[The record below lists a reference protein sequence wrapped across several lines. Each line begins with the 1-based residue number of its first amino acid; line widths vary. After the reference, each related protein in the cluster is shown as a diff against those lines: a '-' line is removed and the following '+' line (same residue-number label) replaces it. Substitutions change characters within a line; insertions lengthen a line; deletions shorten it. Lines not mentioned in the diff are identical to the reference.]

1 MKTSNKL
8 LTAVVVLAA
17 APLLCTS
24 VAEYFRTTPL
34 RELLGR
40 IDRTPVRVVD
50 ARGLRLDADSL
61 AGPTTPRL
69 LLEGLPQAGEVAL
82 CGDTLVLRSEAVR
95 SVCVAEA
102 EVLLLDGRTIR
113 RPFGTKEAAI
123 RYRRP

>member
-24 VAEYFRTTPL
+24 VAEYFRTAPL

-69 LLEGLPQAGEVAL
+69 LLEGLPQAGDAPFSRL
-82 CGDTLVLRSEAVR
+82 AAWLKKRFRLPMKLTRRSMTCVL
-95 SVCVAEA
+95 
-102 EVLLLDGRTIR
+102 
-113 RPFGTKEAAI
+113 
-123 RYRRP
+123 